1 MHAEHMLMAGV
12 WELTPGDR
20 MQTTP
25 APGELP
31 NAGHEHMF
39 RVHVTSISG
48 DRMQAPPAPG
58 ELPDAGH
65 QHMFRVRVN
74 VTPS

>member
-1 MHAEHMLMAGV
+1 MHAGHMLMTGV
-12 WELTPGDR
+12 WEPIPPLT
-20 MQTTP
+20 
-25 APGELP
+25 PGELP